1 MQMSDILLGE
11 AATYA
16 AAGVGKALLSIIYTC
31 CTSDGA
37 IEGDAILVMSSVGGG
52 DIIMLFVHYIYYQ
65 RSTPKN

>member
-16 AAGVGKALLSIIYTC
+16 AAGVGKALLSIIHTC

-52 DIIMLFVHYIYYQ
+52 DIVYYYVVHYFY
-65 RSTPKN
+65 

>member
-1 MQMSDILLGE
+1 MLGE
-11 AATYA
+11 AAIYA

-52 DIIMLFVHYIYYQ
+52 DIVYYYVVHYFY
-65 RSTPKN
+65 